1 MSTRTVPVLSLDD
14 IIPGQEADM
23 FVLLTAKE
31 ELTAKNGKPYF
42 KVTFRGRNREVN
54 FPIWDNSPWAA
65 ECRAQWTPGVFYK
78 VRAVYQ
84 ETNYGPQLEIR
95 KIREVVQS
103 DTAEGFDPNACQP
116 QSRFDPQ
123 TMFAELITIVEKRI
137 DQPVLRK
144 LVDSILTKY
153 RDEILT
159 FPAARHNHHAFIG
172 GLLEHTLSVTRT
184 SMFLADKYAEYYP
197 DMQPPLNKSMVVAG
211 AILHDIGKLREYDCR
226 PEGAAFS
233 AAGALIGHILLGRD
247 IVREAAAE
255 LNLEADTLLRL
266 EHIIVAHQRL
276 PEWGSPKP
284 PMTPESLLVHYADD
298 IDAKY
303 HMMAAILKNDANPG
317 PVTSKKNV
325 LMQHVYKGINDK

>member
-1 MSTRTVPVLSLDD
+1 
-14 IIPGQEADM
+14 
-23 FVLLTAKE
+23 
-31 ELTAKNGKPYF
+31 
-42 KVTFRGRNREVN
+42 
-54 FPIWDNSPWAA
+54 
-65 ECRAQWTPGVFYK
+65 
-78 VRAVYQ
+78 
-84 ETNYGPQLEIR
+84 
-95 KIREVVQS
+95 
-103 DTAEGFDPNACQP
+103 
-116 QSRFDPQ
+116 
-123 TMFAELITIVEKRI
+123 
-137 DQPVLRK
+137 LRK

>member
-1 MSTRTVPVLSLDD
+1 MSTRAVPLLSLDE

-23 FVLLTAKE
+23 FVLLTTKE

-42 KVTFRGRNREVN
+42 KVAFRGKNREVS
-54 FPIWDNSPWAA
+54 FPIWDNAPWAA

-78 VRAVYQ
+78 IRAIYR
-84 ETNYGPQLEIR
+84 ETTFGPQLEIR
-95 KIREVVQS
+95 KIREIVES
-103 DTAEGFDPNACQP
+103 DAAEGFDPNACQP
-116 QSRFDPQ
+116 QSQFDPEK
-123 TMFAELITIVEKRI
+123 MFAELTAIVRERV
-137 DQPVLRK
+137 DQPALRQ
-144 LVDSILTKY
+144 LVESILTKY
-153 RDEILT
+153 RKEILT

-184 SMFLADKYAEYYP
+184 CIFLADKYADSYP
-197 DMQPPLNKSMVVAG
+197 DIQPPLNKSMVVAG
-211 AILHDIGKLREYDCR
+211 AILHDIGKLREYECN

-233 AAGALIGHILLGRD
+233 PDGALIGHILLGRD
-247 IVREAAAE
+247 IVREAAADMQIDH
-255 LNLEADTLLRL
+255 DTLLRL

-298 IDAKY
+298 IDAKFN
-303 HMMAAILKNDANPG
+303 MMAAILKTDANPG

-325 LMQHVYKGINDK
+325 LMQHVYRGIMEK